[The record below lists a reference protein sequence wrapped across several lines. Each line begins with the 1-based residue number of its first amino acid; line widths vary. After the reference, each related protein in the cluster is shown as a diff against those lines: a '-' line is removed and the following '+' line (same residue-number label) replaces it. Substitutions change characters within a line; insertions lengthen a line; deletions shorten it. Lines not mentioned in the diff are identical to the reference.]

1 MRMIQSSR
9 DVYSLTGTYFSR
21 RALRRAKATPI
32 PADAKNMT
40 QNRHIVYS
48 TASPEPMV
56 AIAGDAISMTA
67 LKSDTQSL
75 LLTYFGMKGKA
86 L

>member
-1 MRMIQSSR
+1 MKMMMMQSSR
-9 DVYSLTGTYFSR
+9 DVYSLTGTYFRR

-48 TASPEPMV
+48 AASPDPMV
-56 AIAGDAISMTA
+56 AIAGEVISMTV
-67 LKSDTQSL
+67 LKL
-75 LLTYFGMKGKA
+75 
-86 L
+86 